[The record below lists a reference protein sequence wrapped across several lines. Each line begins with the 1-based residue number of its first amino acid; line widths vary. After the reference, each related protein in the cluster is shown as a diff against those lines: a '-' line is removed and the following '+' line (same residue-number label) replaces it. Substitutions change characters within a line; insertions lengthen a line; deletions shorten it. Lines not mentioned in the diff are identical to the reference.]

1 MSAEGGVFYIGS
13 TANAVKVFVA
23 GGVQDVAK
31 SKAIT
36 TGMPAGAETIV
47 QPVSSSL
54 DDDEILLRNRSK
66 QNFYYWNG
74 EKYVAYSAPWKAN
87 STCGGDAFKLN
98 GTLYT
103 IEPSGTNYMLMAL
116 LLWIVAQTRLLLRMK
131 QNLQL
136 RQESLTEIH

>member
-1 MSAEGGVFYIGS
+1 MVLLRGYAIYGTRKGDVMSAEGGVFYIGS

-54 DDDEILLRNRSK
+54 DDDEILLRNRS
-66 QNFYYWNG
+66 QRISIIGMVRN
-74 EKYVAYSAPWKAN
+74 
-87 STCGGDAFKLN
+87 
-98 GTLYT
+98 
-103 IEPSGTNYMLMAL
+103 MLL
-116 LLWIVAQTRLLLRMK
+116 ILLRGRRI
-131 QNLQL
+131 QHAVETLL
-136 RQESLTEIH
+136 S